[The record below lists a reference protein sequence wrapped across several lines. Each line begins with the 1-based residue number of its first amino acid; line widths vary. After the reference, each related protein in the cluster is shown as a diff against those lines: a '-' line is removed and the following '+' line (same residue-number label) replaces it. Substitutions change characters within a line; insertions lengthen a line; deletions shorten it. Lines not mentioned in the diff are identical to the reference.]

1 MSIHERIKPDLR
13 AVPNTSGIWHVR
25 GCTDQGRAWLAV
37 EVLGEPQQT
46 VVVFDE
52 DIAELADEA
61 RRAGLVID
69 QLDRQPLAAA

>member
-13 AVPNTSGIWHVR
+13 AVPDLCGLWHVQ
-25 GCTDQGRAWLAV
+25 GCTDQGRTWLAV